1 MFPISKS
8 DGVQGRGPWGSFP
21 PSAGAWKRGAKEDL
35 RERDFTHPCNRWM
48 KRGPV
53 CVWAS
58 PARQVESPVQ
68 ELISVS
74 RQGPR
79 EGTTQ
84 LRWILPPGFRHQ
96 NVKRVQRKREQARQ
110 SGKKRKCI
118 RGQREGDWLLRRTS
132 VLPFGQSPPYTPPM
146 KKSLKGWSQSRR
158 SGIWWSCSFEKISA
172 SEITGCHLGSLV
184 SPTDHCDF
192 ILCAR
197 ST

>member
-1 MFPISKS
+1 MPPFSGLSQRVITVCFEM
-8 DGVQGRGPWGSFP
+8 GVPYFKVRRGTRPRARGPW
-21 PSAGAWKRGAKEDL
+21 
-35 RERDFTHPCNRWM
+35 REREREDPRGWGFTHPCNRWM

-58 PARQVESPVQ
+58 PARQGESPVQ

-110 SGKKRKCI
+110 SGKKRKFI

-132 VLPFGQSPPYTPPM
+132 VLPF
-146 KKSLKGWSQSRR
+146 
-158 SGIWWSCSFEKISA
+158 
-172 SEITGCHLGSLV
+172 
-184 SPTDHCDF
+184 
-192 ILCAR
+192 
-197 ST
+197 